1 MDITPSSSSHAHL
14 SASQGASLHNPFA
27 AIQAYFPKFKHDHP
41 PVMDVNKVA
50 DEQLTVGDR
59 IADAVA
65 STVGSWP
72 FIIVQS
78 IILAAWIVANI
89 ILAIYHSAWD
99 PYPFIL
105 LNLALSFQAAYAA
118 PFVMMS
124 QNRQA
129 AKDRLMAENDYKTDV
144 KGEIEICNIMEHL
157 DHQDKLI
164 LQLIE
169 RVDAQHQQILL
180 LLSQMDPEMAR
191 GLHSN
196 LDALTGE
203 EAE

>member
-1 MDITPSSSSHAHL
+1 MDITPSHHTPQH
-14 SASQGASLHNPFA
+14 SASSRNLFA
-27 AIQAYFPKFKHDHP
+27 GIQAYFPTFKHDHP

-50 DEQLTVGDR
+50 DEQLSMGDR
-59 IADAVA
+59 IADTVA

-72 FIIVQS
+72 FIITQS
-78 IILAAWIVANI
+78 IILIAWIVANI
-89 ILAIYHSAWD
+89 ILVIYHRAWD

-129 AKDRLMAENDYKTDV
+129 SKDRLTADNDYKTDV
-144 KGEIEICNIMEHL
+144 KGEVEVCNIMEHL

-169 RVDAQHQQILL
+169 RVDAQHQQIIRLL
-180 LLSQMDPEMAR
+180 NKMDPEMAQS
-191 GLHSN
+191 LHSTQGS
-196 LDALTGE
+196 LTGE
-203 EAE
+203 DASL